1 LRLAWPNNLRNFI
14 SKIARV
20 KWAAGVLQAVERL
33 LCKHKALSSN
43 PSPTKKKKKK
53 EERACV
59 GKERGALDLGNRP
72 STFKKGECESSG
84 RRETPHTHTPLAK
97 EELGSEAPSL
107 LVLLLWDKQLPL
119 VSFCLKFLFCH
130 QSHLSA

>member
-53 EERACV
+53 KREPVWGKKGGLWTWVTDPAPSKKESVSPQGEER
-59 GKERGALDLGNRP
+59 
-72 STFKKGECESSG
+72 
-84 RRETPHTHTPLAK
+84 PHTHTHPLLRRNWEVRPPA
-97 EELGSEAPSL
+97 
-107 LVLLLWDKQLPL
+107 
-119 VSFCLKFLFCH
+119 F
-130 QSHLSA
+130 